1 VSGLFVVVVVRAQ
14 RVVDTFR
21 DPFYSLDELRF
32 EVERLLAS
40 IEKARAGGAPRGAN
54 GRPS

>member
-1 VSGLFVVVVVRAQ
+1 MSGLFVVVVVRAQ